1 MVRFLRP
8 DPVAEQ
14 IRQSMAV
21 KRSQALSLFG
31 GIAR

>member
-1 MVRFLRP
+1 MVRFLKP

-14 IRQSMAV
+14 IRQRMAA
-21 KRSQALSLFG
+21 KRCQALSLFG